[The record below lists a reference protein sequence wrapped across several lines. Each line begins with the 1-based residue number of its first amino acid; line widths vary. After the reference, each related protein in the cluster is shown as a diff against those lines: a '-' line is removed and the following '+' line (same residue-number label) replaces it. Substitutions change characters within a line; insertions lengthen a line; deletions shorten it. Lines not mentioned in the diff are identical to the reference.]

1 MSSFIKIQRAVTQNI
16 QRTSIEQQFNDKLY
30 LTSLFFSQLA
40 YFKFSYVEKK
50 LQELGSSEY
59 SFYNKFGTQGLF
71 AKFDDVAVVSFRGT
85 ETNRKDDLKT
95 IFSFWRTPYK
105 DIKIHSGFYKSLNG
119 VIETINADLDS
130 LGPSV
135 RTIYTGHSMGG
146 ALATL
151 LAYLRAPTEL
161 CTFGEP
167 KISGEPQ
174 FLSYMQKVNYHRLVT
189 QHDWI
194 RFLPVG
200 IPKMMPYQ
208 HAGTEKLLPSKWN
221 WKNWV
226 EPHQLSTYN
235 QAIIEEGL

>member
-1 MSSFIKIQRAVTQNI
+1 MSSFIKIQRAVTKNI
-16 QRTSIEQQFNDKLY
+16 QETGIEQQFDDNFF

-40 YFKFSYVEKK
+40 YFKPNYVEKK
-50 LQELGSSEY
+50 LQELSASEY

-71 AKFDDVAVVSFRGT
+71 ARFGDVAVVSFRGT
-85 ETNRKDDLKT
+85 ETNKKDDLKA
-95 IFSFWRTPYK
+95 IFSFWRTPFK

-119 VIETINADLDS
+119 VIETINADLDP
-130 LGPSV
+130 LEQSV
-135 RTIYTGHSMGG
+135 RAVYTGHSMGG

-151 LAYLRAPTEL
+151 LAYLRPPTDL

-167 KISGEPQ
+167 KISGEPL
-174 FLSYMQKVNYHRLVT
+174 FLSHMDQVNYHRLVT

-194 RFLPVG
+194 RFLPFS
-200 IPKMMPYQ
+200 IPKVMPYQ
-208 HAGTEKLLPSKWN
+208 HAGNERRLPSEWN

-235 QAIIEEGL
+235 QAIIDEGL